1 MSPAYYLVE
10 DGQTTGPHSLA
21 VLRQKA
27 EIHVLRPE
35 ALVHPADSTPDAGWH
50 PISSE
55 PELLALLF
63 PARTAPVLG
72 KASFDSSISAR
83 DASIVPFD
91 VAAALRD
98 NTARQVSAEAQIP
111 LRPLVKIGGR
121 RRRDFWIV
129 VLTGNGA
136 ATAYVVLI
144 AGIGPLQL
152 AFLYAAYAFLTVAAY
167 WVIFHI
173 MERY

>member
-72 KASFDSSISAR
+72 KASFDSSISNR

-98 NTARQVSAEAQIP
+98 NTARQRTAEGELLPPQP
-111 LRPLVKIGGR
+111 PRPNN
-121 RRRDFWIV
+121 RRRDLFVSIV
-129 VLTGNGA
+129 GLNLFCLLMGFLIGFANPFLIGLFAMGNVSIVWVLYG
-136 ATAYVVLI
+136 V
-144 AGIGPLQL
+144 
-152 AFLYAAYAFLTVAAY
+152 
-167 WVIFHI
+167 
-173 MERY
+173 MDRY